1 MKKRKSMTDI
11 EDIIQNLPDDSYI
24 KYYDDDEEDF
34 LTDISGYF
42 QHIKEELPS
51 SSISK
56 WEVEDK
62 MIIRITNFLEEKED
76 PITNGEDYYI
86 VMERLLNTPEQQ
98 EEEE

>member
-62 MIIRITNFLEEKED
+62 MIIRITNFIEDEED
-76 PITNGEDYYI
+76 PITNGENYYI
-86 VMERLLNTPEQQ
+86 VMERLLNNPEQEDKQ
-98 EEEE
+98 

>member
-1 MKKRKSMTDI
+1 MTDI

-56 WEVEDK
+56 WGVEDK
-62 MIIRITNFLEEKED
+62 LVIKITNFLKEE

-86 VMERLLNTPEQQ
+86 VMERLLNNPEQ
-98 EEEE
+98 EDKE

>member
-1 MKKRKSMTDI
+1 MNETT

-24 KYYDDDEEDF
+24 KNYDDDEGFID
-34 LTDISGYF
+34 DIRGW
-42 QHIKEELPS
+42 ILDCKEELPS

-62 MIIRITNFLEEKED
+62 IVIKITNFIEDEED

-98 EEEE
+98 EDKE